1 MPDLDSR
8 LIAFALW
15 GLGTVAVYAD
25 VLRVRLRSWALHHDR
40 RGKREAMSGLAL
52 FLTALCSSVAIF
64 LVLFGQ
70 AGSGIRGLFVAIAL
84 GAFTGA
90 GIVLRTER
98 PAADPLEDQQ

>member
-8 LIAFALW
+8 LIAFVLW

-25 VLRVRLRSWALHHDR
+25 VLRVRLRSWQLHHDR
-40 RGKREAMSGLAL
+40 RGKREALSGLSL
-52 FLTALCSSVAIF
+52 FLTALCSSVSIF

-70 AGSGIRGLFVAIAL
+70 AGGGYRGIFVAISL

-98 PAADPLEDQQ
+98 PQRDPLEDDS